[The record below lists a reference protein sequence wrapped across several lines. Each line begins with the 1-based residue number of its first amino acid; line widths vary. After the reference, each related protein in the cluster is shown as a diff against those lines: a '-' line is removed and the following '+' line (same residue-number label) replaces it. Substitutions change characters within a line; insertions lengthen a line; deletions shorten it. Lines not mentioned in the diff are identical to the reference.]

1 MSEKPS
7 FWQRL
12 GLHDW
17 FVNKPEAAVP
27 DSQAGLSPERIY
39 RFILAQFED
48 SVRTLS
54 FASRVV
60 FYQEYI
66 VVFHPEDYA
75 AFQQDRKGLLGMIA
89 QECVGEFTR
98 ILREAAQSGRT
109 VVPAGN
115 RWVFRFV
122 SHPGYAPGDLG
133 FIGKLLPEGGGQE
146 AQSNLRVTYIP
157 RQTGRAETSEMS
169 ADTLSA
175 FTYYSEG
182 YYELPFRLDLPSGSA
197 PGGAAASGAHARFE
211 AIVPDREYAGK
222 RIEFLMTGDEVVL
235 TGPADQRSGGDVFRV
250 PSEWVDTPHLRIRF
264 SGAESRFYLAAF
276 GEKTV
281 VNEKEAL
288 RSTPQQP
295 DWIELPLNSRI
306 VLNGIVGV
314 NFYKA

>member
-1 MSEKPS
+1 MSDKPS

-27 DSQAGLSPERIY
+27 ERNTGLSPERIY
-39 RFILAQFED
+39 QFIQAQFGE

-54 FASRVV
+54 FANRVV

-66 VVFHPEDYA
+66 VVFHPDDYA
-75 AFQQDRKGLLGMIA
+75 RFQQERKGLLGMIA
-89 QECVGEFTR
+89 QECVTEFTR
-98 ILREAAQSGRT
+98 VLQEAAQAGRT
-109 VVPAGN
+109 VMPAGA

-146 AQSNLRVTYIP
+146 AQPNLRVTYIP
-157 RQTGRAETSEMS
+157 RQTGRAETSELS
-169 ADTLSA
+169 ADSLSA

-182 YYELPFRLDLPSGSA
+182 YYELPFRLELPSGKASGPSGSA
-197 PGGAAASGAHARFE
+197 GANARFE

-222 RIEFLMTGDEVVL
+222 RIEFLMTGDEVML
-235 TGPADQRSGGDVFRV
+235 TGPADPRNGGDVFRV
-250 PSEWVDTPHLRIRF
+250 PSEWVDTPHLHIRF
-264 SGAESRFYLAAF
+264 SRAENKFYLAAF

-281 VNEKEAL
+281 VNEKEAP
-288 RSTPQQP
+288 RSAPQQP